1 MSVKRSKAISV
12 RRLPNIQRMF
22 AVKIEQ
28 KRASV
33 RKNPRHAPRSAT
45 KKSRKASAGF
55 LHPDS
60 AAVGGVVR
68 VSKISFYGTDF
79 GI

>member
-1 MSVKRSKAISV
+1 MQPPKSKAAKHPKDV
-12 RRLPNIQRMF
+12 CNQ
-22 AVKIEQ
+22 IEQ

-33 RKNPRHAPRSAT
+33 RKNPRHAR
-45 KKSRKASAGF
+45 GF
-55 LHPDS
+55 LHPDP

>member
-1 MSVKRSKAISV
+1 MCYERKTLKADLYSEAIKHPKDV
-12 RRLPNIQRMF
+12 CNQ
-22 AVKIEQ
+22 IEQ
-28 KRASV
+28 ELVPV
-33 RKNPRHAPRSAT
+33 RKNPRHAR
-45 KKSRKASAGF
+45 GF
-55 LHPDS
+55 LHPDP

>member
-28 KRASV
+28 KHASV
-33 RKNPRHAPRSAT
+33 RKNPRHAR
-45 KKSRKASAGF
+45 GF
-55 LHPDS
+55 LHPDP